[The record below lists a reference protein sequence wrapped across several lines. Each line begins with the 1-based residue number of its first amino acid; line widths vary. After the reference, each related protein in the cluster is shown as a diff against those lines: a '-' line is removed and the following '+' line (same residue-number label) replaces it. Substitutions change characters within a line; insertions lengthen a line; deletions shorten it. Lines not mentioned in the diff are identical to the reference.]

1 MADSVE
7 LLQAG
12 FYLVV
17 LLLIALLSNHFLGAK
32 NVIYPPLIKGW
43 VPWLGCAFDFGEAPL
58 NFVRESWLKHG
69 AIFTLYAAGQ
79 RMTFLTDVNDF
90 PLFFNSAQADFQR
103 AVEDVG
109 RNTSGMSKS
118 DFFANHAKVHDL
130 VKGKLSTSNLHK
142 LVPKIGRQL
151 EEYISSGMYAKI
163 L

>member
-109 RNTSGMSKS
+109 RTHQEWARATFLQTMLKSMIWSKENYLLPTCTNW
-118 DFFANHAKVHDL
+118 FQRL
-130 VKGKLSTSNLHK
+130 VGN
-142 LVPKIGRQL
+142 
-151 EEYISSGMYAKI
+151 
-163 L
+163 